1 MDMRSAQSGENS
13 KLRRQLSQLLWRL
26 HSLRRCQLPY
36 DELARRLNIVLTEAG
51 SIRQYLKVTLTKPS
65 EGRQPHGLAARVDR
79 DKLRELERG
88 HRGTVTI
95 EKTQQLAADRI

>member
-36 DELARRLNIVLTEAG
+36 DELARRLNIVLTDAG
-51 SIRQYLKVTLTKPS
+51 SLRQYVKVTLTKPS
-65 EGRQPHGLAARVDR
+65 DGPQLHSLALRIDR

-88 HRGTVTI
+88 HGRTVNI
-95 EKTQQLAADRI
+95 EEAQQLAADPV